1 MKRVTADP
9 LAADSLRP
17 HVTPLNAAKLDKLSN
32 QWIFSLAAAPFVGGG
47 LWWDCGDGADGRL
60 ED

>member
-17 HVTPLNAAKLDKLSN
+17 HVTPLNAAKLDKSSN
-32 QWIFSLAAAPFVGGG
+32 QWIFSLGCTTVARTVQ
-47 LWWDCGDGADGRL
+47 L
-60 ED
+60 